1 MIRSRTYCA
10 VCCYLPPV
18 LISAEY
24 CSSMLRHQ
32 QRRREVVYVHVEEEL
47 VHVTSDE
54 YFWPGFFLEPVL
66 VSFRRVPESI
76 RI

>member
-1 MIRSRTYCA
+1 
-10 VCCYLPPV
+10 
-18 LISAEY
+18 
-24 CSSMLRHQ
+24 MLRRQ

-54 YFWPGFFLEPVL
+54 YFWPGFFLAPVP